1 MSSNTNCSKQR
12 KEIWNL
18 VNFLYL
24 QVSYI
29 TMTCMLITVLWK
41 NRSLEKYCGIMDS
54 DQLSMYW
61 WQEPP
66 DREMILEF
74 MACKCNKICKLPSCQ
89 CLVNNFKCQLQIY
102 ENMDQDEENANLSG
116 MEGLGD
122 HTEDTYPK
130 WDVGIFLIKVSI
142 CNVYCVSAT
151 ALIFDTRTGVLV
163 KVLSKFLRQKMSW
176 PDIFLGS
183 IVSTSYTYKV
193 MTCA

>member
-18 VNFLYL
+18 VNFLHL

-116 MEGLGD
+116 MEGLDD

-130 WDVGIFLIKVSI
+130 WDVGIFFKLKLAFVMFTV
-142 CNVYCVSAT
+142 CRQQHWFLT
-151 ALIFDTRTGVLV
+151 HELV
-163 KVLSKFLRQKMSW
+163 FLWKCE
-176 PDIFLGS
+176 IFLGS